1 MASAKMDSPLMLFNG
16 QPVCGKHGLV
26 ICAKCTVDYSDMG
39 PSADGFPFVVHSVV
53 ATREAMRI
61 DMPGGT
67 QRVLFRPVLASEQ
80 GDDRCTKATGRVFP
94 PTFTPPTRRSG
105 REVQQPSPATLFP
118 PAFNRCSI
126 RALRFINTRNKQQV
140 LLYTDGACLNN
151 GQPNPRAGWA
161 FVYGPDKATCDGRL
175 ENKGPFGGPVQPQ
188 TSNRAELRAVI
199 AALRFRHWVGEGFTS
214 MVIATDSEYI
224 VIGATT
230 WAKEWMRNGWR
241 TAAGAVV
248 KNRDLWEA
256 LLGEVERWD
265 GEGLEVVFW
274 RIGRELNSVADAAAK
289 KVAKEGADA
298 DEFFTTHG
306 IAC

>member
-1 MASAKMDSPLMLFNG
+1 M
-16 QPVCGKHGLV
+16 
-26 ICAKCTVDYSDMG
+26 
-39 PSADGFPFVVHSVV
+39 
-53 ATREAMRI
+53 
-61 DMPGGT
+61 
-67 QRVLFRPVLASEQ
+67 
-80 GDDRCTKATGRVFP
+80 
-94 PTFTPPTRRSG
+94 
-105 REVQQPSPATLFP
+105 
-118 PAFNRCSI
+118 
-126 RALRFINTRNKQQV
+126 
-140 LLYTDGACLNN
+140 LLYTDGACINN
-151 GQPNPRAGWA
+151 GQPSPRAGWA
-161 FVYGPDKATCDGRL
+161 FVYGLDKATCDGRL

-188 TSNRAELRAVI
+188 ASNRAELRAVI

-241 TAAGAVV
+241 TSAGAVV

-274 RIGRELNSVADAAAK
+274 RTGRELNSVADAAAK

-306 IAC
+306 IACRESSRRTASLYGCYHAELVKHLSLCAKHVITRPIVVGCSAPAFVCFRSYQDPSLLDQN